1 MEISDRPDE
10 NCSQH
15 RPGRLKVREGFPTRP
30 IHMFK
35 REVVDK
41 SKFNTAAALPYQ
53 LRLADF
59 EIAIQDVYDF
69 FYDVNN
75 LLIER
80 GLRRLDDTLR
90 PAAMSGIISDML
102 TASLAKHSRTLVENE
117 HFNGHPDL
125 IVQGKYPNN
134 SVRAGTE
141 GVEIKSTRKKGGAV
155 DTHGAREQFMCVF
168 VYETDH
174 QTEPASERHPMRIIE
189 VYLAHV
195 TESDFRKNPRGE
207 LGTRTATLDRDGIKK
222 LRQNW
227 IYLLNG

>member
-1 MEISDRPDE
+1 M
-10 NCSQH
+10 
-15 RPGRLKVREGFPTRP
+15 LKRKS
-30 IHMFK
+30 I
-35 REVVDK
+35 DK
-41 SKFNTAAALPYQ
+41 SKFNKAAKLPYQ

-69 FYDVNN
+69 FYDVNK
-75 LLIER
+75 LPIKR

-102 TASLAKHSRTLVENE
+102 TASMANHARSLVENK

-134 SVRAGTE
+134 SVKAGTE

-174 QTEPASERHPMRIIE
+174 ETEPAIDRRPMRVTE
-189 VYLAHV
+189 VYLAYV
-195 TESDFRKNPRGE
+195 TAADFRKNPRGE
-207 LGTRTATLDRDGIKK
+207 LGTRTATLDRNGVKK
-222 LRQNW
+222 LRENW
-227 IYLLNG
+227 IYILNG